1 VKLRQLL
8 RASHVSKEWKL
19 THVPVTPVSGNT
31 FLLNLFKLL
40 KNMNASL
47 PSESL
52 FSLSTKVALVTGGG
66 SGIGRQMALSLAKAG
81 ASVVLTARRE
91 NMLMQTVQTI
101 SEFKGFSAFLTADL
115 SKTAS
120 IPGLVEKAQKL
131 FGSLDILVNAAGVNL
146 REAAE
151 DITPESWEQTLS
163 INLKTPFFLA
173 QSLVPQM
180 RKKGWGKIINISSLQ
195 SKRAFKN
202 GLAYGASKGGVDQMT
217 RAMAEAWSKDGIC
230 CNAIAPGFF
239 PTEMTSPVYED
250 HQLVEHNATQTAIG
264 RNGELRDL
272 EGITVFLAS
281 SASDYITGQTIF
293 VDGGFTAK

>member
-1 VKLRQLL
+1 
-8 RASHVSKEWKL
+8 
-19 THVPVTPVSGNT
+19 
-31 FLLNLFKLL
+31 
-40 KNMNASL
+40 MNASL

-120 IPGLVEKAQKL
+120 IPKLVEKAQKL
-131 FGSLDILVNAAGVNL
+131 FGSVDILVNAAGVNL
-146 REAAE
+146 RESAE
-151 DITPESWEQTLS
+151 DITPDSWEQTLS

-250 HQLVEHNATQTAIG
+250 HQLVEHNATQTSIG

>member
-1 VKLRQLL
+1 
-8 RASHVSKEWKL
+8 
-19 THVPVTPVSGNT
+19 
-31 FLLNLFKLL
+31 
-40 KNMNASL
+40 MNASL

-91 NMLMQTVQTI
+91 KMLMQTVQTI
-101 SEFKGFSAFLTADL
+101 SAFKGSSAFLTADL
-115 SKTAS
+115 SETAS

>member
-1 VKLRQLL
+1 
-8 RASHVSKEWKL
+8 
-19 THVPVTPVSGNT
+19 
-31 FLLNLFKLL
+31 
-40 KNMNASL
+40 MNASL

-91 NMLMQTVQTI
+91 KMLMQTVQTI
-101 SEFKGFSAFLTADL
+101 SAFKGSSAFLTADL
-115 SKTAS
+115 SETAS

-217 RAMAEAWSKDGIC
+217 RAMAEAWSSDGIC

-250 HQLVEHNATQTAIG
+250 RQLVEQNATQTSIG

>member
-1 VKLRQLL
+1 
-8 RASHVSKEWKL
+8 
-19 THVPVTPVSGNT
+19 
-31 FLLNLFKLL
+31 
-40 KNMNASL
+40 MNASL

-101 SEFKGFSAFLTADL
+101 SEFKGSSAFLTADL

-131 FGSLDILVNAAGVNL
+131 FGSVDILVNAAGVNL
-146 REAAE
+146 RESAE
-151 DITPESWEQTLS
+151 EITPDSWEQTLS

>member
-40 KNMNASL
+40 KIMNASL

-101 SEFKGFSAFLTADL
+101 SEFKGSSAFLTADL

-120 IPGLVEKAQKL
+120 IPKLVEKAQKL
-131 FGSLDILVNAAGVNL
+131 FGSVDILVNAAGVNL
-146 REAAE
+146 RESAE
-151 DITPESWEQTLS
+151 EITPDSWEQTLS